1 MLGLGASLNVCRG
14 SLEGQGSERHQAGR
28 ISGSRTGGLLTQ
40 AEGSMADRLGNLL
53 EVGWLGSRVVG
64 MGLRN

>member
-1 MLGLGASLNVCRG
+1 MCAGGLWKARVQRGTRLGG
-14 SLEGQGSERHQAGR
+14 SR
-28 ISGSRTGGLLTQ
+28 SRTGGLLTQ
-40 AEGSMADRLGNLL
+40 AEGSMADGLGNLL